1 MAYETAVEQKNKPK
15 RRHRKSHGKISF
27 RTLARVVADSWKQI
41 DATSR
46 ANLEAQALLEKQEYL
61 QKVQEWKLRQERK
74 QPTALVNVNSPVMAA
89 PQMSSSTSS
98 SASASTMMPASVTST
113 KAVSSKQTTATSST
127 VVSEASSDESSVD
140 STTAPPSPAAVT
152 STLLASL
159 PSSKSNGT
167 TSSMNPLSMPKA
179 AYLDFKGVGRGTLH
193 IRHPWLNQRRTV
205 SSSSLLDDHNEA
217 NNSDNVDAD
226 TIITTAPSHF
236 LQQRLFPIQDDSS
249 SNSHQE
255 DSSSSSDPL
264 TLPME
269 QDEPK
274 EQQAIPSTTLVD
286 TDSALPDNF
295 GTAMDD
301 ATEQAV
307 AEVVSSMMDDAAVA
321 TDYPDDLVLQGMEGI
336 DPSLDMGTVFD

>member
-61 QKVQEWKLRQERK
+61 QKVQEWKLRQER
-74 QPTALVNVNSPVMAA
+74 TALVNSPNTAVMATA
-89 PQMSSSTSS
+89 PPQVSSSTS
-98 SASASTMMPASVTST
+98 AAMMPAASVNST
-113 KAVSSKQTTATSST
+113 TVVSKQTTATSST

-140 STTAPPSPAAVT
+140 STPPSPATVT

-193 IRHPWLNQRRTV
+193 IRHPWLQRRTV

-249 SNSHQE
+249 RNSHQE

-301 ATEQAV
+301 AEQAV